1 MKFIVSSLTLMKHL
15 QHIGGVLNS
24 SNSLPILDN
33 FLFEI
38 EKGEMTVSASD
49 LETTMNTKIAIKSE
63 ETGNIAVPAKMLM
76 EMLKKLPET
85 PLSFLIDE
93 KTHAIEI
100 SAGEGKYRLTG
111 FDGTEFPKVP
121 SISKPST
128 IKINSHVIANAI
140 NKTIFA
146 AGNDDLRPTMSGVF
160 CQLSDQ
166 NILFVATDAHKLV
179 RYTRNDYKA
188 PKTTASFILPKKPLN
203 LIKGILAAEDTEV
216 TMVYNNTNASF
227 SFNGINLICR
237 LIDGKYPNY
246 EAVIPKSNPNK
257 LTIDRVSLLNSIAR
271 VALFANKS
279 TNQVRLKITGSE
291 LSISAEDFDYNNA
304 ANDRLTCQ
312 FTGEDMEIGFNSKF
326 LLEMLSNL
334 ESDNVIIEMSAP
346 NRAGILLPAET
357 ENKDEDILMLVMPV
371 MLNS

>member
-49 LETTMNTKIAIKSE
+49 LETTMTTKIAIKSE
-63 ETGNIAVPAKMLM
+63 ESGNIAVPAKMLM
-76 EMLKKLPET
+76 DMLKKLPET

-93 KTHAIEI
+93 KTHSIEI

-111 FDGTEFPKVP
+111 FDGNEFPKVP
-121 SISKPST
+121 AITKPST
-128 IKINSHVIANAI
+128 IKLHSHVIANAI

-188 PKTTASFILPKKPLN
+188 TKATASFILPKKPLN

-227 SFNGINLICR
+227 SFNDINLVCR

-257 LTIDRVSLLNSIAR
+257 LTIDRVSLLNSIGR

-291 LSISAEDFDYNNA
+291 LSISAEDYDYNNA
-304 ANDRLTCQ
+304 ANDRLTCS
-312 FTGEDMEIGFNSKF
+312 FTGDDMEIGFNSKF

-346 NRAGILLPAET
+346 NRAGILLPAEKD
-357 ENKDEDILMLVMPV
+357 NKDEDILMLVMPV

>member
-1 MKFIVSSLTLMKHL
+1 MKHL
-15 QHIGGVLNS
+15 QHISGVLNS
-24 SNSLPILDN
+24 NNSLPILDN

-63 ETGNIAVPAKMLM
+63 ESGNIAVPARMLL

-85 PLSFLIDE
+85 PLSFLIE
-93 KTHAIEI
+93 NKTHAIEI
-100 SAGEGKYRLTG
+100 SAGEGKYKLTG
-111 FDGTEFPKVP
+111 FDGNEFPKVP
-121 SISKPST
+121 AITKPST
-128 IKINSHVIANAI
+128 IKLNSHVIANAI

-160 CQLSDQ
+160 CQLSDE
-166 NILFVATDAHKLV
+166 NIIFVATDAHKLV
-179 RYTRNDYKA
+179 RYTRNDYKS
-188 PKTTASFILPKKPLN
+188 KSTASFILPKKPLN

-227 SFNGINLICR
+227 SFNNINLICR

-246 EAVIPKSNPNK
+246 EAVIPKKNPNK
-257 LTIDRVSLLNSIAR
+257 LTIDRVSLLNSIGR

-291 LSISAEDFDYNNA
+291 LSISAEDYDYNNA
-304 ANDRLTCQ
+304 ANDRLTCS

-326 LLEMLSNL
+326 LLEMLANL
-334 ESDNVIIEMSAP
+334 ESDNVVIEMSAP

-357 ENKDEDILMLVMPV
+357 DNKDEDILMLVMPV

>member
-49 LETTMNTKIAIKSE
+49 LETTMTTKIAIKSE
-63 ETGNIAVPAKMLM
+63 ASGNIAVPAKMLL

-93 KTHAIEI
+93 KTHGIEI
-100 SAGEGKYRLTG
+100 SAGDGKYRLTG
-111 FDGTEFPKVP
+111 FDGNEFPKVP
-121 SISKPST
+121 AITKPST
-128 IKINSHVIANAI
+128 IKLHSHVIASAI

-166 NILFVATDAHKLV
+166 NIIFVATDAHKLV
-179 RYTRNDYKA
+179 RYTRSDYKST
-188 PKTTASFILPKKPLN
+188 KGTASFILPKKPLN
-203 LIKGILAAEDTEV
+203 LIKGILASEDTEV
-216 TMVYNNTNASF
+216 TMVYNNTNAAF
-227 SFNGINLICR
+227 SFNDINLVCR

-246 EAVIPKSNPNK
+246 EAVIPKTNPNK
-257 LTIDRVSLLNSIAR
+257 LTIDRISLLNSIAR

-291 LSISAEDFDYNNA
+291 LSISAEDYDYNNA
-304 ANDRLTCQ
+304 ANDRLTCS
-312 FTGEDMEIGFNSKF
+312 FVGEDMEIGFNSKF
-326 LLEMLSNL
+326 LLEMLTNL
-334 ESDNVIIEMSAP
+334 ESDNVVIEMSAP
-346 NRAGILLPAET
+346 NRAGILLPAEPD
-357 ENKDEDILMLVMPV
+357 NKDEDILMLVMPV